1 MKISWFCKHTA
12 GYGDLISPLC
22 YAQNQ
27 GEIYDT
33 VVQLDM
39 KWSFLKTEQDSPDKL
54 ISRVV
59 DLLHFPNVIMTHRYG
74 CSPGSTD
81 MNEPLKNIK
90 NLDVVHNM
98 YFPTSVVDPS
108 LFVSC
113 TPLTNNESF
122 NTYAGGIRSWKQA
135 LPDEQWKLIRDAS
148 DVDINYRTPVDVAI
162 NNLLDCKF
170 FEGYHGS
177 CAWLARL
184 IGVPMKIHSSKP
196 ELTNYCFPWSSDTI
210 PGSQL
215 LLNNYK
221 GLRNEYIDTARRV
234 QAVHSNKESL
244 LNRVV

>member
-1 MKISWFCKHTA
+1 MKISWFCKASA

-39 KWSFLKTEQDSPDKL
+39 KWGFLKNDLSWPDKI
-54 ISRVV
+54 ISTVV
-59 DLLHFPNVIMTHRYG
+59 DVLHFPNVVLTHRYN
-74 CSPGSTD
+74 CSPGPD
-81 MNEPLKNIK
+81 DKNEPLKDIK

-98 YFPTSVVDPS
+98 YFPARVDDRP

-122 NTYAGGIRSWKQA
+122 DTYAGGIRSWKQA
-135 LPDEQWKLIRDAS
+135 LPDNKWKLIRDSS
-148 DVDINYRTPVDVAI
+148 DADINYRTPVEEAI
-162 NNLLDCKF
+162 NILLQCKF

-184 IGVPMKIHSSKP
+184 IGVPMKIHSNNP
-196 ELTNYCFPWSSDTI
+196 QLTNYCFPWSSETI
-210 PGSQL
+210 PGSQH
-215 LLNNYK
+215 LLNYYRGARDEYVDN
-221 GLRNEYIDTARRV
+221 LRRARFKR
-234 QAVHSNKESL
+234 AVSI
-244 LNRVV
+244 